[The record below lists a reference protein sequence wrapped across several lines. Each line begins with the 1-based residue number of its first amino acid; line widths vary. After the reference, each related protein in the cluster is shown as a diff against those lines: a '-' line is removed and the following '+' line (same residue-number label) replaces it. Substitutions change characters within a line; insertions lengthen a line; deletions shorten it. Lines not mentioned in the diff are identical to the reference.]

1 MRFKGNQPVPETI
14 HPDPDQPLVRYPEPQ
29 QKTDDFSTIEAVTEE
44 ENRRTDEAN
53 VVEIEQTST
62 DYWGRRSQ
70 ETDGVV
76 PAEPPDADPTTQQHP
91 ERKPKLPPASNM

>member
-1 MRFKGNQPVPETI
+1 MRFKGNQPVSETT
-14 HPDPDQPLVRYPEPQ
+14 HPDPDQPLVRYPER
-29 QKTDDFSTIEAVTEE
+29 QKETDQFSTIEAAVEE

-53 VVEIEQTST
+53 VVEMERTST

-70 ETDGVV
+70 ETDGAV
-76 PAEPPDADPTTQQHP
+76 PSEPPDSDPTTQQHL